1 MGAAVQGIDRLL
13 RDEVGVMSLQEHA
26 ELINAGRAK

>member
-1 MGAAVQGIDRLL
+1 MGAAVQGMDALL

-26 ELINAGRAK
+26 ALINAGRK